1 MTHVN
6 NLMKSAIKPF
16 IYIGQ
21 SIQEGRQ
28 RTANIEIAR
37 MLQSTEYRNE
47 SVDRI
52 YRALCD
58 HDLGALRGIPGK

>member
-1 MTHVN
+1 MTLN
-6 NLMKSAIKPF
+6 NSLTRLVSPF
-16 IYIGQ
+16 VWLGKN
-21 SIQEGRQ
+21 IQEGRQ
-28 RTANIEIAR
+28 RSANVEIAR
-37 MLQSTEYRNE
+37 MLQNTEYRNE